1 MKKALVT
8 FIIVSFTFITY
19 GQACSVDVNYSIVPG
34 TNGVYFEAIPSSV
47 PGENFTAYMW
57 QFGNNSYTSYTPDT
71 VIFHDYLNPGTY
83 TVTLG
88 AYGNGSCITTFDVTV
103 SEPVTGC
110 YAYYMFQPSLTNW
123 NSYNFTGYAGGGT
136 PLYTYLWNVG
146 ATGVGASVI
155 IPNSPTEI
163 CLTIS
168 DGMGCTDTYCG
179 DINANG
185 SPMIP
190 IIYYSEAP
198 TFECDG
204 IIAIS
209 SDLLACPGTLIC
221 EPEGSVDF
229 STMMIDGDTVFF
241 NTCVGA
247 AVTSI
252 GVIDSL
258 GGLCST
264 TTLDPNYAGL
274 IDINDHK
281 LSVFPNP
288 SNGSMTLRIDEGM
301 NEKYD
306 LTIYS
311 LDGVELV
318 KQFNLKDGNEI
329 ILPETPGVYI
339 LSFNHK
345 FETILMKAFKL

>member
-1 MKKALVT
+1 MKKALLT
-8 FIIVSFTFITY
+8 FIITSFTFITF
-19 GQACSVDVNYSIVPG
+19 GQACSVDVNYSVVPG

-83 TVTLG
+83 TVTLS

-110 YAYYMFQPSLTNW
+110 YAYYTFQPSLTSW
-123 NSYNFTGYAGGGT
+123 NSYNFTGYAGGGA
-136 PLYTYLWNVG
+136 PAYTFLWNFG
-146 ATGVGASVI
+146 ATGVGETVI

-168 DGMGCTDTYCG
+168 DVMGCTDTYCG
-179 DINANG
+179 DIVPNG
-185 SPMIP
+185 GPMIP

-198 TFECDG
+198 TFECNG
-204 IIAIS
+204 LIAIS

-229 STMMIDGDTVFF
+229 STMTLDGDTVFF
-241 NTCVGA
+241 NTCS
-247 AVTSI
+247 AVTAI

-264 TTLDPNYAGL
+264 SSLDLVYAGL
-274 IDINDHK
+274 IKINEEN

-288 SNGSMTLRIDEGM
+288 SNGSMTLHLDEGM

-306 LTIYS
+306 VTIYS
-311 LDGVELV
+311 LDGLGLG
-318 KQFNLKDGNEI
+318 KQFNLKEGSEI
-329 ILPETPGVYI
+329 TLPETPGVYF
-339 LSFNHK
+339 LSFNYNS
-345 FETILMKAFKL
+345 ETIVIRAIKL